1 MKHYHIDID
10 ELRRLWS
17 EGWLVADLAKRY
29 RCTESMVYW
38 LRQKYGIK
46 DRPKNQST
54 EPPPPSAEDAAASE
68 DSLALSPWVAARA
81 EQFRRQKERDGEP
94 MRVMTPVTTYVGEG
108 PRRRYVRYA

>member
-38 LRQKYGIK
+38 LRQK
-46 DRPKNQST
+46 
-54 EPPPPSAEDAAASE
+54 
-68 DSLALSPWVAARA
+68 
-81 EQFRRQKERDGEP
+81 
-94 MRVMTPVTTYVGEG
+94 
-108 PRRRYVRYA
+108 